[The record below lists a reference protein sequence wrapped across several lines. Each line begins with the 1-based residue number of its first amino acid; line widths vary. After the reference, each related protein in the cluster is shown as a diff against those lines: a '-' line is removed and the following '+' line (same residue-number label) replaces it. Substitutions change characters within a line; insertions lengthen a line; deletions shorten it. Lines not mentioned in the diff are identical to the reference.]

1 MKNFQGCFKKK
12 KKNKEI
18 DFHNSIQ
25 RLSFYCRLPVVE
37 KCLKNAWMNTKLYYK
52 VHNNLKW
59 TV

>member
-37 KCLKNAWMNTKLYYK
+37 KCLKNA
-52 VHNNLKW
+52 
-59 TV
+59 